1 MKKVLKIGG
10 YVRVSHEEQKKFG
23 YSINAQ
29 IEEIEKWCETNNHQ
43 LYKLYIDEGFS
54 ASTMKR
60 PQLQEML
67 NDLPKLDVI
76 VFTRLDR
83 LSRNVFEANTMLNMF
98 KKSDTDMIAICE
110 ENVDTRTSNGMF
122 LFNLKVTLAQHELD
136 RGSER
141 IRAVFEYKV
150 REGQPVTGSLP
161 MGYKIIEENGVKKI
175 IKDEKTE
182 HIVNDLF
189 EYFSIFRSVRAT
201 CIYINKKYDL
211 TKDYKSYSRLLKRE
225 LYTGKYKTNPNYVPA
240 YITEEQYLLNQEYI
254 KNNIRIR
261 GTKNVYLF
269 PSLMKCPRCGW
280 AFGGRYN
287 DGNHR
292 SLPGRRYYSYSC
304 NKRKMK
310 SGCGFVKHISELK
323 LEKYLLDNIE
333 QLVKEH
339 IASVPTN
346 VEKLSE
352 PEKDVTKKRIKEIK
366 SELENLTYAFRKNR
380 ISLKQYDLEYD
391 ELEKEL
397 KKLNASLTST
407 RDLTPIKQFLNSDWK
422 EIYNGLEKVNKRA
435 LWHSVIDE
443 IILDEDM
450 NIKVVFK

>member
-1 MKKVLKIGG
+1 
-10 YVRVSHEEQKKFG
+10 
-23 YSINAQ
+23 
-29 IEEIEKWCETNNHQ
+29 
-43 LYKLYIDEGFS
+43 
-54 ASTMKR
+54 
-60 PQLQEML
+60 
-67 NDLPKLDVI
+67 
-76 VFTRLDR
+76 
-83 LSRNVFEANTMLNMF
+83 
-98 KKSDTDMIAICE
+98 
-110 ENVDTRTSNGMF
+110 
-122 LFNLKVTLAQHELD
+122 
-136 RGSER
+136 
-141 IRAVFEYKV
+141 
-150 REGQPVTGSLP
+150 
-161 MGYKIIEENGVKKI
+161 
-175 IKDEKTE
+175 
-182 HIVNDLF
+182 
-189 EYFSIFRSVRAT
+189 
-201 CIYINKKYDL
+201 
-211 TKDYKSYSRLLKRE
+211 
-225 LYTGKYKTNPNYVPA
+225 
-240 YITEEQYLLNQEYI
+240 
-254 KNNIRIR
+254 
-261 GTKNVYLF
+261 
-269 PSLMKCPRCGW
+269 
-280 AFGGRYN
+280 
-287 DGNHR
+287 
-292 SLPGRRYYSYSC
+292 
-304 NKRKMK
+304 MK